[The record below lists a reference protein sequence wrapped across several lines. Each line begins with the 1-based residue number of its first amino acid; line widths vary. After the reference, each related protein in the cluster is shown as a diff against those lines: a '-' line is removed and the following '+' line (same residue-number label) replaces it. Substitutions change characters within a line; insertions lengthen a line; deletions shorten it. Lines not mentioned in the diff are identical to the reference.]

1 MGVMEVAQGD
11 LCEDSIDVS
20 VLYHLYLLPTKEK
33 AFLSVKTRKNLCF
46 SKHSLDQSG
55 KSATYTKNKTFPLKI
70 Y

>member
-1 MGVMEVAQGD
+1 MEVAQGD
-11 LCEDSIDVS
+11 LGEDSIDVS

-33 AFLSVKTRKNLCF
+33 AFLTVKTRKNLCF

-55 KSATYTKNKTFPLKI
+55 KSLTYTKNKTFPLKS

>member
-33 AFLSVKTRKNLCF
+33 AFLTVKTRKNLCF
-46 SKHSLDQSG
+46 
-55 KSATYTKNKTFPLKI
+55 TR
-70 Y
+70 